1 MKQSLPEIS
10 LEGVMGWLRE
20 NLLLVLTF
28 SGVIMGFGLGIG
40 LRPFNLDDSTIDLL
54 AYPGELFMRLLKL
67 MILPLIIASLVT
79 GAASLNAKMNGMI
92 ALRTVSLFLVTSLI
106 SAIIGL
112 VLVILVHP
120 GDSETKETLGAGQTE
135 ERKIDIVDN
144 FLDLGRN
151 LFPDNIFKASFMT
164 ASTKYVNVSTNE
176 KVEFA
181 RQLTY
186 RNGTNTLGII

>member
-1 MKQSLPEIS
+1 MKI
-10 LEGVMGWLRE
+10 
-20 NLLLVLTF
+20 
-28 SGVIMGFGLGIG
+28 GI
-40 LRPFNLDDSTIDLL
+40 LKVKIDIH
-54 AYPGELFMRLLKL
+54 A
-67 MILPLIIASLVT
+67 

-120 GDSETKETLGAGQTE
+120 GNSETKETLGAGQTE

-164 ASTKYVNVSTNE
+164 VRERETITD
-176 KVEFA
+176 
-181 RQLTY
+181 
-186 RNGTNTLGII
+186 

>member
-1 MKQSLPEIS
+1 
-10 LEGVMGWLRE
+10 
-20 NLLLVLTF
+20 
-28 SGVIMGFGLGIG
+28 
-40 LRPFNLDDSTIDLL
+40 
-54 AYPGELFMRLLKL
+54 
-67 MILPLIIASLVT
+67 
-79 GAASLNAKMNGMI
+79 MNGMI

-120 GDSETKETLGAGQTE
+120 GNTETKETLGAGQTE

-164 ASTKYVNVSTNE
+164 VRYLVVEREKGKRVRGLLVLLLVFCGHDPRVNMCPH
-176 KVEFA
+176 
-181 RQLTY
+181 
-186 RNGTNTLGII
+186 G

>member
-1 MKQSLPEIS
+1 MVRYIKSD
-10 LEGVMGWLRE
+10 
-20 NLLLVLTF
+20 F
-28 SGVIMGFGLGIG
+28 H
-40 LRPFNLDDSTIDLL
+40 
-54 AYPGELFMRLLKL
+54 A
-67 MILPLIIASLVT
+67 

-164 ASTKYVNVSTNE
+164 VRLEATFTTRVEHDMAS
-176 KVEFA
+176 
-181 RQLTY
+181 
-186 RNGTNTLGII
+186 I

>member
-1 MKQSLPEIS
+1 
-10 LEGVMGWLRE
+10 
-20 NLLLVLTF
+20 
-28 SGVIMGFGLGIG
+28 
-40 LRPFNLDDSTIDLL
+40 
-54 AYPGELFMRLLKL
+54 
-67 MILPLIIASLVT
+67 
-79 GAASLNAKMNGMI
+79 MNGMI

-120 GDSETKETLGAGQTE
+120 GNTETKETLGAGQTE

-164 ASTKYVNVSTNE
+164 VIICIYIYRERERKTCTWQVLLLVFCDHDPRVNMCPH
-176 KVEFA
+176 
-181 RQLTY
+181 
-186 RNGTNTLGII
+186 G

>member
-1 MKQSLPEIS
+1 MPWQGKKTIS
-10 LEGVMGWLRE
+10 K
-20 NLLLVLTF
+20 NLL
-28 SGVIMGFGLGIG
+28 
-40 LRPFNLDDSTIDLL
+40 P
-54 AYPGELFMRLLKL
+54 A
-67 MILPLIIASLVT
+67 AT

-112 VLVILVHP
+112 VLVVLIHP
-120 GDSETKETLGAGQTE
+120 GNTETKETLGVGQTE

-164 ASTKYVNVSTNE
+164 VRLETT
-176 KVEFA
+176 F
-181 RQLTY
+181 T
-186 RNGTNTLGII
+186 THNTAPIWS

>member
-1 MKQSLPEIS
+1 
-10 LEGVMGWLRE
+10 
-20 NLLLVLTF
+20 
-28 SGVIMGFGLGIG
+28 
-40 LRPFNLDDSTIDLL
+40 
-54 AYPGELFMRLLKL
+54 
-67 MILPLIIASLVT
+67 
-79 GAASLNAKMNGMI
+79 MNGMI

-120 GDSETKETLGAGQTE
+120 GNSETKETLGAGQTE

-164 ASTKYVNVSTNE
+164 VRYLVVEREKGKRVRGFLWPRVNMCPH
-176 KVEFA
+176 
-181 RQLTY
+181 
-186 RNGTNTLGII
+186 G